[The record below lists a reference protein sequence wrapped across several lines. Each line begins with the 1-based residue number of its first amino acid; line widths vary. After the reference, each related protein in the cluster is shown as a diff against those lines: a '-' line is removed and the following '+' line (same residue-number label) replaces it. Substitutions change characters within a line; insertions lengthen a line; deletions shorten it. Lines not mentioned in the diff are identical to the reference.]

1 MTVDYRGWGDSTMSG
16 EGGGFERINE
26 KSLIDDAVLAARFV
40 RKEVGDQAKLV
51 LYGHSMGTGI
61 ASRLDD
67 DAK

>member
-61 ASRLDD
+61 TSR
-67 DAK
+67 

>member
-1 MTVDYRGWGDSTMSG
+1 MTVDYRGWGDSTMSGTG

-61 ASRLDD
+61 ASR
-67 DAK
+67 